1 MNSVNKKKRKI
12 NSTDFELYQDTN
24 NTTKSIFTLINNI
37 TLFNKEFTFIKKE
50 LKSIKNNINDIKLEI
65 KNIKLKDEDEDN
77 LINKIN
83 KIKEIKEINK
93 KDEVI
98 IDKINKNIGNLDLQM
113 LYIS

>member
-37 TLFNKEFTFIKKE
+37 TLFNKEFKLIKKE
-50 LKSIKNNINDIKLEI
+50 LKSIKNNINDINHEI
-65 KNIKLKDEDEDN
+65 KNIKLKNEDEDN
-77 LINKIN
+77 LINK
-83 KIKEIKEINK
+83 IKEINK

>member
-12 NSTDFELYQDTN
+12 NSTDFELYHDTN
-24 NTTKSIFTLINNI
+24 NVTKSIFTLINNI

-50 LKSIKNNINDIKLEI
+50 LKSIKNNINDIKHEI
-65 KNIKLKDEDEDN
+65 KNNKLKDDSKDETN
-77 LINKIN
+77 LINK
-83 KIKEIKEINK
+83 IKEINK

-98 IDKINKNIGNLDLQM
+98 IDKINKNIDNLDLQM